1 MAPMKSS
8 TWEAPILCHCSSSFV
23 SWRLPWDARQNS
35 IGSQINPVTYL
46 LPTPTCASLRRY
58 WATIPR
64 SISPRVCSVLRR
76 GSGLIT
82 SSESRYFVA
91 QGPFSSLSQREE
103 APLNTRC
110 APPSAV
116 ADAGNGGT
124 LNCAPSADAVA
135 GRGDSPE
142 YSYGP

>member
-8 TWEAPILCHCSSSFV
+8 TWEAPTLCHCSSSFV
-23 SWRLPWDARQNS
+23 SWRLPWDAQQNS
-35 IGSQINPVTYL
+35 IGSQTNPVTYL

-82 SSESRYFVA
+82 SSKYHAQQPFPLSLQAQCSRGQLHWPCVNLDA
-91 QGPFSSLSQREE
+91 KIPPDVHVLIFS
-103 APLNTRC
+103 
-110 APPSAV
+110 
-116 ADAGNGGT
+116 
-124 LNCAPSADAVA
+124 
-135 GRGDSPE
+135 
-142 YSYGP
+142 